1 MNAAE
6 FIFAL
11 FVVFGSTAIILG
23 WTTLVYRIEGRD
35 KNKSDKDKINLI
47 MFESGRIYFC
57 C

>member
-47 MFESGRIYFC
+47 MFGK
-57 C
+57 